1 MVGSKAKSKGTPS
14 HTARESFGSLPPPAP
29 RAADSGPSVSATSLG
44 NVPPWSGTAPSATG
58 TPAQTKQSYAD
69 ALSQKGKNTGGKKGS
84 GKKGKDLPPPRI
96 MEEIA
101 VQIYRTDVDLQV
113 AAEMHKLNSA
123 GCRDPFFL
131 ALWGDYERH
140 GALPNGSQYEVIT
153 RCLENLCAA
162 EAAMAAH
169 TATQPAQS
177 NADATASEA
186 AQPASEAAQPSPCP
200 ILAASPKITAPKV
213 THGIAPSLANAS
225 PACSGLSGAPATAT
239 QAAQPTANPEIPPAS
254 GSAQQRQQQFASNP
268 IALDAATLRPLVA
281 EIVTAALH
289 SGELANALANL
300 PQAAPSNVPRPIPMS
315 APPPATA
322 ASVAPQQFVGF
333 PTRSATVTMTT
344 PGAHCSICG
353 RYVRGGASAMSVHQ
367 ATSSRCAA
375 ARGETTDGR
384 EPCPHYIVERNW
396 QLTTIGPASSM
407 NNSAQVWTVIWAAN
421 LDTVAAPAAML
432 AIIIVAALRVVTS
445 AGKIMIGPA
454 GTGIMITLGM
464 VTMPTSGILTT
475 GGNDLPDNF
484 TKQR

>member
-44 NVPPWSGTAPSATG
+44 KVPPWSGTAPSATG

-69 ALSQKGKNTGGKKGS
+69 ALSQNGKNTGGKKGS
-84 GKKGKDLPPPRI
+84 GKKGKDLPLPRI

-268 IALDAATLRPLVA
+268 IPLDAATLRPLVA

-353 RYVRGGASAMSVHQ
+353 RYVRGGALAMSVHQ

-384 EPCPHYIVERNW
+384 EPCPHCGKKLAANDNW
-396 QLTTIGPASSM
+396 ARQQHEQFCPGLDSDLGSQSGYSSSASS
-407 NNSAQVWTVIWAAN
+407 NASHYHRGRTAHRHQRWE
-421 LDTVAAPAAML
+421 D
-432 AIIIVAALRVVTS
+432 
-445 AGKIMIGPA
+445 
-454 GTGIMITLGM
+454 
-464 VTMPTSGILTT
+464 
-475 GGNDLPDNF
+475 NDWSSWHWDNDN
-484 TKQR
+484 TWDGYDAHQWHSHNWRQ